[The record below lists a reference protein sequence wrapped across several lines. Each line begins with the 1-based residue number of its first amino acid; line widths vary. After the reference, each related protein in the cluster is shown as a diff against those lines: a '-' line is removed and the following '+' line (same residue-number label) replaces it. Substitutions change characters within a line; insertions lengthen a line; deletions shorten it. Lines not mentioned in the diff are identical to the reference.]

1 MYDYR
6 DFSFGQRN
14 WTKKNERVPKQ
25 VVGSQYFKRN
35 GFGIHIAYFQ
45 GLPTTTTVIVLRIP
59 EFGILN
65 AGFVNFFMDSFYL
78 VLKLGTNSLVSFSK
92 SLNSNNLFW
101 KTTASIIRSKTKM
114 ERCQNVMVLPKMTN
128 FSTQSQESVKNIFG
142 TLRPEIRGINFWT
155 G

>member
-25 VVGSQYFKRN
+25 VACSQYFKCN
-35 GFGIHIAYFQ
+35 GFGVQIAYLHMFPY
-45 GLPTTTTVIVLRIP
+45 LLIVVR
-59 EFGILN
+59 ILN

-92 SLNSNNLFW
+92 SLNSNNLF
-101 KTTASIIRSKTKM
+101 
-114 ERCQNVMVLPKMTN
+114 
-128 FSTQSQESVKNIFG
+128 
-142 TLRPEIRGINFWT
+142 
-155 G
+155 